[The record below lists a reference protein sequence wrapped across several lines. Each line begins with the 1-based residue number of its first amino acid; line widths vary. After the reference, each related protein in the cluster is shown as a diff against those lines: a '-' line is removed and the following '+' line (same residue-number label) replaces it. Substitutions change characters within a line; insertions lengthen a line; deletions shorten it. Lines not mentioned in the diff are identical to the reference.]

1 VSTALLGFLV
11 ALLVGAITFF
21 TAGERTGIAT
31 FVGIVALSFLV
42 TALSPVPVLWSVLIA
57 ELAVSAW
64 AGWLVYDNVRGVLT
78 ALSTTQGP
86 VAVADAADLAAAQ
99 QQLDD
104 AAGQSSFRLELSED
118 ELTAVL
124 QESLA
129 QADQPLRSI
138 AVDIV
143 DGSAPG
149 RGAIDFTGEF
159 KSGDYRVTGTLAVAV
174 SAGAVQVE
182 LGSVE
187 LGSLRL
193 PGFARGAVAGY
204 IDHLLDSVEQINAL
218 LADAQVDVQSIIIGN
233 DRLVVTGVQQGGETL
248 TASSVL
254 DELGALAAAA
264 GPTATPPQEVL
275 GPGVADD
282 TYLDGAVFYVAL
294 GDSLAANVGVDSP
307 RQGYVSRVHRQLQLR
322 DGREYGLYDLGV
334 SGETSASLIRGGQLD
349 EAVAFM
355 STHRVAY
362 VTVDVGAND
371 LLGHLT
377 SADCS
382 QGLDAPACQQRLES
396 ALAAYQPNIAAIF
409 DAIHQAAPEAQ
420 IIFLEA
426 YNPFSL
432 GTGTTFEEE
441 TNTTLG
447 QLNDLGAAAALSKDL
462 LVADGF
468 GPMQGEAAYTTHMLD
483 SPPDIHPNGLGYDV
497 LAQAVVAALG

>member
-21 TAGERTGIAT
+21 TVGERTGIAT

-57 ELAVSAW
+57 ELAVSTW

-78 ALSTTQGP
+78 ALSTTEGP
-86 VAVADAADLAAAQ
+86 VAAADAADLAAAQ
-99 QQLDD
+99 QQLDG
-104 AAGQSSFRLELSED
+104 AAAQSSFRLELSED

-124 QESLA
+124 QEGLA

-138 AVDIV
+138 TVDIV
-143 DGSAPG
+143 DGPAPG
-149 RGAIDFTGEF
+149 EGAIDFAGEF
-159 KSGDYRVTGTLAVAV
+159 KSGDYRVTGTVAVAV

-182 LGSVE
+182 LDSVE

-193 PGFARGAVAGY
+193 PGFARGAVADY

-218 LADAQVDVQSIIIGN
+218 LADAQVDVQSIIIGD

-254 DELGALAAAA
+254 DELAALAAAA

-275 GPGVADD
+275 GPGVVDD

-307 RQGYVSRVHRQLQLR
+307 RYGYVSRVHRQLQLR

-349 EAVAFM
+349 EAVSFM

-362 VTVDVGAND
+362 VTVDIGAND

-396 ALAAYQPNIAAIF
+396 ALAAYQPNITAIF

-420 IIFLEA
+420 IVFLEA

-447 QLNDLGAAAALSKDL
+447 QLNDLGAAAALSQDL

-497 LAQAVVAALG
+497 LAQAVMAALG